1 MTSMRKRED
10 AILDAARQC
19 IEAYGVRRT
28 TLTDVAR
35 RAGVSR
41 PTVYRHWP
49 DISSLV
55 GDLLTRELRAV
66 IAACTPP
73 SPDARARE
81 RLTGQCTGTVEALWG
96 HPLFNRFVETETDVL
111 ATYVFH
117 RLGSSQLAALEL
129 LRAEI
134 EAGQAD
140 GSVREGDADEF
151 ARFVL
156 LTVQSVTTSRR
167 LVEDTLSDDRLLA
180 GLRRLLDGYLQPL
193 EASR

>member
-19 IEAYGVRRT
+19 IEAFGVRRT

-66 IAACTPP
+66 FDASALHA
-73 SPDARARE
+73 PDTGARE
-81 RLTGQCTGTVEALWG
+81 RLIHQCAGTVAALWA
-96 HPLFNRFVETETDVL
+96 HPLFNRLVDTETDVL

-117 RLGSSQLAALEL
+117 RLGSSQRAALEL
-129 LRAEI
+129 IHAEI
-134 EAGQAD
+134 EAGHAD
-140 GSVREGDADEF
+140 GSIRDGDPAELS
-151 ARFVL
+151 RIVL

-167 LVEDTLSDDRLLA
+167 LVEDALSDDRLLD
-180 GLRRLLDGYLQPL
+180 GLRRLLAGYLQPL
-193 EASR
+193 EATR

>member
-19 IEAYGVRRT
+19 IEAFGVRRT

-55 GDLLTRELRAV
+55 ADLLTRELRAV
-66 IAACTPP
+66 FDACALEADEAT
-73 SPDARARE
+73 ARE
-81 RLTGQCTGTVEALWG
+81 RLIHQCGGTVGALWA
-96 HPLFNRFVETETDVL
+96 HPLFNRFVDTETDVL

-117 RLGSSQLAALEL
+117 RFGSSQRAALGL
-129 LRAEI
+129 IRAEI
-134 EAGQAD
+134 EAGHAD
-140 GSVREGDADEF
+140 GSVRKEDAGRL
-151 ARFVL
+151 ARLVL
-156 LTVQSVTTSRR
+156 LTVQAVTTSRR
-167 LVEDTLSDDRLLA
+167 LVADTLSDDRLLEE
-180 GLRRLLDGYLQPL
+180 LRLLLDGYLRPL
-193 EASR
+193 EATR